1 MGVKTALRHGCRV
14 VRDVTSVTWGRI
26 KTTVNALAEVHDA
39 IYNSGYDDAIEG
51 KERDLIKDP
60 TEEQEEVETE

>member
-26 KTTVNALAEVHDA
+26 KTTVNALSELHDC
-39 IYNSGYDDAIEG
+39 IYNTGYDDALQG

-60 TEEQEEVETE
+60 TEEEVETE